1 MKYTDFEKQV
11 VDTFNRM
18 HYAETCDDL
27 YIKEGYEYDAFSII
41 SVRFDEIFHIT
52 GRSVSREELT
62 RLFNE
67 DEDHFLLEALESF
80 NNILDK
86 YTVVP
91 HDIEKLNITGL
102 QVI

>member
-18 HYAETCDDL
+18 HYVESCDDL
-27 YIKEGYEYDAFSII
+27 YIEGGYEYDVCSII
-41 SVRFDEIFHIT
+41 SVRFNEIFHIT
-52 GRSVSREELT
+52 GHSVSREELT
-62 RLFNE
+62 WLFNA

-80 NNILDK
+80 NSILDK
-86 YTVVP
+86 YNVVP
-91 HDIEKLNITGL
+91 HNIEKLNITGL